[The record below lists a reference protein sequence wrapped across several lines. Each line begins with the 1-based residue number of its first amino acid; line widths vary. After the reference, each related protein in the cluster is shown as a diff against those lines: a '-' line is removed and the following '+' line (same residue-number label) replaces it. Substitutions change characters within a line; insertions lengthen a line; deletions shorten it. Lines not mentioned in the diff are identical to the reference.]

1 MQLAQ
6 QSDGIQCQ
14 FNYYY
19 RYLPNHQYK
28 CRSTTATSSCE
39 WERPVATKAWCIC
52 KHCQIKDAAISE
64 ITYSLHFHRSPQK
77 QYFVIWLP
85 NQLPFFWRIANT
97 SRSGRNLSPWF
108 FCENTYTQT
117 TNKSKKKK
125 KTKTEE
131 NLLHSILL
139 ARCRFPLLSCIFVC
153 YPLSCRLFPHFQA
166 KFFQCSKTNVML
178 RPPLPFPLPPSPYTC
193 TYVVSTVRYGKGKIG
208 FGTGICIQKEKT

>member
-14 FNYYY
+14 FSYYY

-117 TNKSKKKK
+117 TNKSKKK
-125 KTKTEE
+125 E
-131 NLLHSILL
+131 NENGRKPSTFYSVCAVPFSIAFLYI
-139 ARCRFPLLSCIFVC
+139 CLLSSFMSAFSPFSSKIF
-153 YPLSCRLFPHFQA
+153 SMQQN
-166 KFFQCSKTNVML
+166 QCGVA
-178 RPPLPFPLPPSPYTC
+178 PPLPTSPYTC